1 MLTIFY
7 LFQRIFMNTKKLL
20 VTTSTFP
27 RWQNDTDPPF
37 VHELA
42 KRLTG
47 DFHVT
52 VLAPNYPGALTREEM
67 SGLKVYRFRYFFK
80 KLELLAGSEG
90 ILPTLKKNSLFYLL
104 VPFFLLGEL
113 WALIKLTR
121 KIKPNVIHAHWILP
135 QGFIAALAKKIT
147 GVPYIVTTH
156 GGDIYGM
163 QGKFSTALKRYA
175 LHNAAHTTVVSK
187 DILQTIKK
195 KFGEDIPIDV
205 IPMGVDSQLFHP
217 DKNTRAIREK
227 HKIAGPF
234 LLFVGRITEKKGVQY
249 LIEAMPAVLKKFPE
263 CRLLL
268 IGSGEQQQKLV
279 RLTKSFE
286 LQDRVLFAGA
296 IPNKELPEYFA
307 TADIFIGPSIQAGG
321 GDTEGFGL
329 TFVEAAMSG
338 CIVVASD
345 VGGIS
350 DIIQDGETGFLVHE
364 KNPHAIA
371 DTLCNILKQIDTLAD
386 IKTAARQ
393 KMISQFDWQVIA
405 EKYKNV
411 LLNN

>member
-1 MLTIFY
+1 
-7 LFQRIFMNTKKLL
+7 MNMKKIL
-20 VTTSTFP
+20 VATSTFP
-27 RWQNDTDPPF
+27 RWKNDTDPPF

-47 DFHVT
+47 DLDVT
-52 VLAPNYPGALTREEM
+52 VLAPSYPGALAREEM
-67 SGLKVYRFRYFFK
+67 SGLQVYRFRYFFK

-113 WALIKLTR
+113 RALIKLTK
-121 KIKPNVIHAHWILP
+121 KIKPDVIHAHWILP
-135 QGFIAALAKKIT
+135 QGIIAALAKTIT

-163 QGKFSTALKRYA
+163 QGKFSNALKRYA

-187 DILQTIKK
+187 DIGQTIKK
-195 KFGEDIPIDV
+195 KFGSDIPIDV

-217 DKNTRAIREK
+217 DKENSDIRK
-227 HKIAGPF
+227 KYKIAGPF
-234 LLFVGRITEKKGVQY
+234 LLYVGRLTEKKGVKY
-249 LIEAMPAVLKKFPE
+249 LIEAMPHVLESFPE

-268 IGSGEQQQKLV
+268 IGTGEEHQKLL
-279 RLTKSFE
+279 RLTKSFG
-286 LQDRVLFAGA
+286 LQGSVIFGGA
-296 IPNKELPEYFA
+296 IPNSELPQYFA
-307 TADIFIGPSIQAGG
+307 TADIFIGPSIQAEG

-338 CIVVASD
+338 CIVVGTD

-350 DIIQDGETGFLVHE
+350 DIIQDGETGFLVKE

-371 DTLCNILKQIDTLAD
+371 DTLCSILQQIDTLAD

-405 EKYKNV
+405 GKYQEI
-411 LLNN
+411 LSLT